1 MAKTIDSALLSRL
14 RENLASGS
22 VTESELRKL
31 SGEAE
36 RWLRGL
42 ETQLRTRERR
52 LSRLTADPASSVSD
66 IANELRRVEVC
77 RPRLEELRE
86 LVTDLESRTREL
98 RAAWLEA
105 ARRS

>member
-31 SGEAE
+31 SGEAQ
-36 RWLRGL
+36 RWVRGL

-52 LSRLTADPASSVSD
+52 LSRLTADPTSSVSD

-86 LVTDLESRTREL
+86 LVTDLESRAKEL

>member
-1 MAKTIDSALLSRL
+1 LAKTIDSALLDRV

-31 SGEAE
+31 SGEAQ
-36 RWLRGL
+36 RWVRGL
-42 ETQLRTRERR
+42 ETQLRTREHR

-86 LVTDLESRTREL
+86 LVTDLESRAKEL

>member
-1 MAKTIDSALLSRL
+1 LAKTIDSALLDRL
-14 RENLASGS
+14 RERLASGS

-31 SGEAE
+31 SGEAQ

-52 LSRLTADPASSVSD
+52 LSRLTADPTSSMSD
-66 IANELRRVEVC
+66 IANELRRVELYG
-77 RPRLEELRE
+77 PRLTEIRE
-86 LVTDLESRTREL
+86 LAAELERRAREL
-98 RAAWLEA
+98 RATWLNA

>member
-1 MAKTIDSALLSRL
+1 MAKTIDSALLVRL

-31 SGEAE
+31 SGEAQ
-36 RWLRGL
+36 RWVHGL
-42 ETQLRTRERR
+42 ESRLRTRERR

-66 IANELRRVEVC
+66 IANELRRVEAY
-77 RPRLEELRE
+77 RPRLEEMRE
-86 LVTDLESRTREL
+86 LVAELESRAREL
-98 RAAWLEA
+98 RATWLQA